1 MEFGTGVEFHQRQVP
16 KHLQNLAH
24 VRYLLSIT
32 IHIRLDIYRLSHTRQ
47 SARSSPGRA
56 ADAEEDGSVYI
67 EACHTQQPLER
78 ERGDWRESRME
89 WNMDGRTDGG
99 RESRQSGRASE
110 RAARVR
116 DSGWHG
122 SRHLCNGPR
131 IVSRL
136 VARLGSGRCDVS
148 REST

>member
-1 MEFGTGVEFHQRQVP
+1 METGAESGVLQVTNG
-16 KHLQNLAH
+16 KSRNAFA
-24 VRYLLSIT
+24 LSVVVFNQSQS
-32 IHIRLDIYRLSHTRQ
+32 IRLDIYRLRHTRQ

-56 ADAEEDGSVYI
+56 DAEDGSVYI
-67 EACHTQQPLER
+67 EACHTQQPQER

-89 WNMDGRTDGG
+89 WNMGG
-99 RESRQSGRASE
+99 RMEGGKADRAGE

-136 VARLGSGRCDVS
+136 VARLGSGRCHVS